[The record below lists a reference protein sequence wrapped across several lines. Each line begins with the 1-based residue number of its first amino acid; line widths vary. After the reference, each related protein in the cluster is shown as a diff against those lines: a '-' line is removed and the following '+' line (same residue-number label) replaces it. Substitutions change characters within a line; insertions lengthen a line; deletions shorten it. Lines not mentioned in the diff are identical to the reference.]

1 MNKYECLY
9 IIDNDVADDKKN
21 DIVTKFGTLVEDNG
35 GKVIALD
42 KWGTRKY
49 AYRIKQGGA
58 YKTEGYYVLMAF
70 EAEGAFIAELER
82 QMRNNESIV
91 RELVTAVEA

>member
-9 IIDNDVADDKKN
+9 IIENELDDDKKN
-21 DIVTKFGTLVEDNG
+21 DIVTKFSALVEDNG
-35 GKVIALD
+35 GKVTALD
-42 KWGTRKY
+42 KWGTRKF
-49 AYRIKQGGA
+49 AYRIKENGA

-82 QMRNNESIV
+82 LMRNNESIV
-91 RELVTAVEA
+91 RELVTAVEE